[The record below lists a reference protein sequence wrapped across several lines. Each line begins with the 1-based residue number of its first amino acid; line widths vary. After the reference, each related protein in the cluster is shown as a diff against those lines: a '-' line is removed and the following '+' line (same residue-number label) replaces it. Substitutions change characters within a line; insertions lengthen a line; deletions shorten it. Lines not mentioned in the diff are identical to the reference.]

1 MFLRLHF
8 PPPPL
13 GRFVESITYYRG
25 LVSDHAREKLLPDGI
40 VHIVV
45 DLTDTPKKR
54 YQSADGIGITEFR
67 ESWVSGAHDRFIVI
81 GAETGSSMLVIAFRP
96 GGAYPFLGLP
106 LDVITNSVLPLDSV
120 VGPASARGLRDRILE
135 TPDADGKIDVAQEWL
150 TARCR
155 DLAFDRSVHHMT
167 ARLHAGGRT
176 GVAGLMGETGYT
188 QRHVSA
194 LFRRWVGLS
203 PKQFHRLRRFAG
215 LREFI
220 ARDHFDWRMGPR
232 RPDWSD
238 LAVAFGYADQSHLS
252 RDFRDFAGMTPG
264 AFAQAARGIDNYLP
278 VDGPVEG

>member
-8 PPPPL
+8 PPLPL
-13 GRFVESITYYRG
+13 GRFVESITCYRD
-25 LVSDHAREKLLPDGI
+25 LVTDHAREKLLPDGT

-54 YQSADGIGITEFR
+54 YRSADGIGITEFR

-106 LDVITNSVLPLDSV
+106 LDLLTNSVLPLDCV
-120 VGPASARGLRDRILE
+120 VGSAAARSLRQRILDA
-135 TPDADGKIDVAQEWL
+135 PDADAKIAVAQGWL
-150 TARCR
+150 MARCG
-155 DLAFDRSVHHMT
+155 DLAFDPSVDHLT
-167 ARLHAGGRT
+167 ARLHGGGRI
-176 GVAGLMGETGYT
+176 GVAGVMEATGYT

-203 PKQFHRLRRFAG
+203 PKQFHRLRRFAT
-215 LREFI
+215 LREFL
-220 ARDHFDWRMGPR
+220 ARDHFDWRAAPR

-238 LAVAFGYADQSHLS
+238 LAAAFGYADQSHMS

-264 AFAQAARGIDNYLP
+264 AFAEAARGIDNYLP
-278 VDGPVEG
+278 AEEPGGS

>member
-8 PPPPL
+8 PPSPL
-13 GRFVESITYYRG
+13 SRFVESITYYSG
-25 LVSDHAREKLLPDGI
+25 LVSDHSREKLLPDGT

-54 YQSADGIGITEFR
+54 YQSADGVGVTEFR

-106 LDVITNSVLPLDSV
+106 LDLLTNSVLPLDCV
-120 VGPASARGLRDRILE
+120 AGAASARALRQRILDA
-135 TPDADGKIDVAQEWL
+135 PDADAKIAVAQAWL
-150 TARCR
+150 AARCG
-155 DLAFDRSVHHMT
+155 DLVFDPSVDHMT
-167 ARLHAGGRT
+167 ARLHAGGRA
-176 GVAGLMGETGYT
+176 GVAGLIDATGYT

-203 PKQFHRLRRFAG
+203 PKQFHRLRRFAT
-215 LREFI
+215 LRAFI
-220 ARDHFDWRMGPR
+220 ARGQFDWRSAPR
-232 RPDWSD
+232 RPDWPD
-238 LAVAFGYADQSHLS
+238 LAVAFGYADQSHMS

-264 AFAQAARGIDNYLP
+264 AFAQTARGIDNYLP
-278 VDGPVEG
+278 VEGSVGG